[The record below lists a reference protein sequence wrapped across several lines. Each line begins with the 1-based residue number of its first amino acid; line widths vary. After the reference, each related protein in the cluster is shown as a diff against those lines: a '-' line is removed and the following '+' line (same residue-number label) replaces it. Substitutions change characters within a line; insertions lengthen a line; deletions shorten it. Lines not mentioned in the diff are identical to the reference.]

1 MSVALL
7 GVPYDDS
14 SSYRRGPAKAPAAIR
29 AEWDRAVQYSNLTTE
44 SGIDL
49 SAPNLLRDA
58 GDVRCGPAAET
69 RASIEESVGQLLD
82 AGERPLLLG
91 GDHSLTY
98 PALRAA
104 HARYGQLDVLHFD
117 AHPDLYPQLDGD
129 KFSHACAFTRSLE
142 GGLIDRLVQV
152 GIRTANRPQREVAEQ
167 HGVEQLTMANW
178 KSGSAFFFERPVW
191 ISLDLDA
198 LDPAFAPGV
207 SHPEPGGLSV
217 RDIIGVLQRLGGNV
231 IGADLVEY
239 NPDTDIQ
246 GVTAPVC
253 FKLIKELAAV
263 LLQ

>member
-1 MSVALL
+1 
-7 GVPYDDS
+7 
-14 SSYRRGPAKAPAAIR
+14 
-29 AEWDRAVQYSNLTTE
+29 
-44 SGIDL
+44 
-49 SAPNLLRDA
+49 
-58 GDVRCGPAAET
+58 
-69 RASIEESVGQLLD
+69 VGQLLD

-104 HARYGQLDVLHFD
+104 NARYGQLDVLHFD

-129 KFSHACAFTRSLE
+129 KYSHACAFTRSLE
-142 GGLIDRLVQV
+142 RGLIDRLVQV

-167 HGVEQLTMANW
+167 YGVEQLTMANW

-217 RDIIGVLQRLGGNV
+217 RDVIGVLQRLGGNV

-246 GVTAPVC
+246 GVTAPIC